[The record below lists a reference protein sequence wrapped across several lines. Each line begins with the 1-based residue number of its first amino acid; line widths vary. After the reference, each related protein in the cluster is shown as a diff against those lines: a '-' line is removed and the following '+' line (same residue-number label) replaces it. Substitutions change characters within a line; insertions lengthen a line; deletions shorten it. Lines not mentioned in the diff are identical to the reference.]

1 VTGPHSGRAATEG
14 EIMAELP
21 EGVRKLLDEPNI
33 AHFVTLMPNG
43 SPQVTPLWI
52 DHDGTHVLIN
62 TAEGRQ
68 KPRNLARDPRVA
80 ISVVDRNNVYRYAQ
94 IRGRVVET
102 THEGAYE
109 HICKLS
115 QKYTGNADYPRREGE
130 QRMIVKVLP
139 EHVQDRTASGR

>member
-1 VTGPHSGRAATEG
+1 
-14 EIMAELP
+14 MAELT
-21 EGVRKLLDEPNI
+21 EGVRRLLEEPNL

-43 SPQVTPLWI
+43 SPQVTPLWV

-80 ISVVDRNNVYRYAQ
+80 LSVVDRNSPYRYVQ
-94 IRGRVVET
+94 VRGRVVEIT
-102 THEGAYE
+102 REGAFE

-115 QKYTGNADYPRREGE
+115 EKYTGSANYPRRQGE
-130 QRMIVKVLP
+130 QRIIVKVLP
-139 EHVQDRTASGR
+139 EHIQDRSGGLG